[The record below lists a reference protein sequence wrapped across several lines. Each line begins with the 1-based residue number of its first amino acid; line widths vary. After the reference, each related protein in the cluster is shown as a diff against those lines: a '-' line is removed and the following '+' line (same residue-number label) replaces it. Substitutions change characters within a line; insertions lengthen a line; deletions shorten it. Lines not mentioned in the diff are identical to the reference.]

1 MKVYAPWARVCL
13 AEFAQRGDNSR
24 PPSQVRGFPPPC
36 TETVVTKTLS
46 RRRSPSGRW
55 NAGGVSL
62 FKCSQ
67 NKLAM
72 PTHADRTQRIPTSN
86 PCVILHHQGLFGVS
100 YAVGI
105 KVRFWQ
111 GLWDRQNRDI
121 RRKLPPETTFL
132 WLIISLLSPPLGWGV
147 LISVLNIYTDYI
159 FTYRGD
165 TKRMSR

>member
-1 MKVYAPWARVCL
+1 MKVYAPWACVCL
-13 AEFAQRGDNSR
+13 AEFADMDNMHMSMHMYMCNM
-24 PPSQVRGFPPPC
+24 SWGFHPR
-36 TETVVTKTLS
+36 ETVVTKTLS

-100 YAVGI
+100 YAALSACI
-105 KVRFWQ
+105 
-111 GLWDRQNRDI
+111 
-121 RRKLPPETTFL
+121 
-132 WLIISLLSPPLGWGV
+132 LSPTQRV
-147 LISVLNIYTDYI
+147 
-159 FTYRGD
+159 
-165 TKRMSR
+165 

>member
-1 MKVYAPWARVCL
+1 MKVYAPHMYMYNMSW
-13 AEFAQRGDNSR
+13 
-24 PPSQVRGFPPPC
+24 GFHPR
-36 TETVVTKTLS
+36 ETVVTKTLS

-55 NAGGVSL
+55 NAGGVTPAASL

-105 KVRFWQ
+105 KVSFWQ
-111 GLWDRQNRDI
+111 GLWDRQNRDLH
-121 RRKLPPETTFL
+121 RKLPPETTFL
-132 WLIISLLSPPLGWGV
+132 WLIISLLSPPMGG
-147 LISVLNIYTDYI
+147 
-159 FTYRGD
+159 GGC
-165 TKRMSR
+165 